1 MSFTK
6 WVVFA
11 VIVCYLWGVI
21 LGSYIAYRDYQYIDN
36 LLTYLGITTPA
47 VIAFY
52 VWKAKNENIHRFPS
66 WRDHNI
72 SD

>member
-1 MSFTK
+1 M
-6 WVVFA
+6 
-11 VIVCYLWGVI
+11 VCYLWGVM
-21 LGSYIAYRDYQYIDN
+21 LGSYIAIQDHQYIDN

-52 VWKAKNENIHRFPS
+52 IWKAKNENLHKYPS
-66 WRDHNI
+66 WKDHNV